1 MSKTEIETALGAVKS
16 AVFCQTTEESQSY
29 YDVWSQHYD
38 NDTSTLGSLSTI
50 KITEMFSKHVTDLN
64 NCQVLDLGGGTGR
77 VSYNLR
83 NRIHFKGDIDILD
96 ANMNMLYEANQKD
109 INFRNI
115 LRHFVNENGNL
126 PMGDEMYDVVV
137 SSGTFLP
144 NHIPVTSIF
153 GIINV
158 IKRGGLLLF
167 TRRLKTTEGY
177 GQQFVENVEK
187 LCSEKKLKYVDHIEY
202 VHFTNTEDKFSSG
215 CFVYQRL

>member
-1 MSKTEIETALGAVKS
+1 MSNTEIETALEAVKS

-29 YDVWSQHYD
+29 YDVWSKRYD
-38 NDTSTLGSLSTI
+38 SDTSTLGSLSTI
-50 KITEMFSKHVTDLN
+50 KITEMFSKHVTDLS

-83 NRIHFKGDIDILD
+83 NRIHLKGDIDILD

-115 LRHFVNENGNL
+115 LRHFVTENGNL
-126 PMGDEMYDVVV
+126 PMSDEMYDVVV

-158 IKRGGLLLF
+158 IKRGGLLLI

-177 GQQFVENVEK
+177 GHQFVENVEK
-187 LCSEKKLKYVDHIEY
+187 LCSEKKLKYVDHMEY
-202 VHFTNTEDKFSSG
+202 VHFTKVEDKFPSV